1 MKLHLALAVC
11 AALLVP
17 TGAGALAQPVNT
29 ITDKAGIG
37 HDGRKYKDKDGLLCK
52 RMVITGSRMPQKKVC
67 KSAAEWA
74 RQEAEAKKELRD
86 QILRNQTT
94 NCIGGPGNTCIKG
107 S

>member
-1 MKLHLALAVC
+1 MKLHLALALS
-11 AALLVP
+11 AALLIP
-17 TGAGALAQPVNT
+17 AGAVLAQPVSV

-37 HDGRKYKDKDGLLCK
+37 HDGRKFKDKDGRFCK

-67 KSAAEWA
+67 KTAEEWE